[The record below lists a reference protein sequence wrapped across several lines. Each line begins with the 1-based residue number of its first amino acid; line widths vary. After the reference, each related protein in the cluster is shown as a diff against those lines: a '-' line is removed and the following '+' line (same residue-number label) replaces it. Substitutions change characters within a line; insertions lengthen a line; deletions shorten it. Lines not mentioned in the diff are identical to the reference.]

1 MHPTRPLISRSGGGV
16 TLRPESL
23 GQEALRLTGNLCF
36 ALFVFAVLV
45 FTLIAATYHPDDPF
59 LHPSSS
65 HLTSFLTSTSN
76 STFISATTDPVPLLT
91 GEDFINSSTVP
102 LPDLT
107 SDPAPDSL
115 SLTDS
120 TPSDLSTA
128 DTSDSTAQ
136 QLDQDDTS
144 PVSLSQS
151 FKSPAICRKWQAG
164 RYFKVD
170 SEVRSESN

>member
-1 MHPTRPLISRSGGGV
+1 MHPTRPLLLRSGGGV

-76 STFISATTDPVPLLT
+76 STFISATTDPAPLLT

-102 LPDLT
+102 LPDGT
-107 SDPAPDSL
+107 PDPASL

-120 TPSDLSTA
+120 NPSDLSTS
-128 DTSDSTAQ
+128 DSSTSDSSDSTAQ

-144 PVSLSQS
+144 PVRLSQS
-151 FKSPAICRKWQAG
+151 FKSQVICR
-164 RYFKVD
+164 
-170 SEVRSESN
+170 